1 MIKPQSLKPGDSI
14 ALVAPARAVQPEE
27 VEGFKSWAQHFGWKV
42 LESPNLYGRDNQ
54 FSGSHEQRASDLH
67 WAAQNP
73 EVKAVMSA
81 RGGYGCMP
89 LLPLLQPELFL
100 NNPKWWCGYSD
111 LTTLH
116 LWLQKQGLASLHSPM
131 ATRGLWENHAPTDD
145 GVALARA
152 LQGEGI
158 EIELFSGQPFEGE
171 LVGGNLSL
179 VYASLGTPEQ
189 PDTTGK
195 VLFLEDL
202 DEYLY
207 HIDRMG
213 QSMQRAGLFQ
223 EPAAVLFGSL
233 IDMNDNAVPF
243 GRSAQQI
250 MRDLLK
256 TSPYPQQFDIPV
268 GHAIPN
274 RTIAL
279 GLRCTFDGL
288 TLRQD
293 T

>member
-1 MIKPQSLKPGDSI
+1 MIKPSPLKPGDSI
-14 ALVAPARAVQPEE
+14 ALVAPARAVRPEE
-27 VEGFKSWAQHFGWKV
+27 LQGFKQWAAHYQWKV
-42 LESPNLYGRDNQ
+42 LESPHLHGQENQ
-54 FSGSHEQRASDLH
+54 FSGSHEQRAADLH
-67 WAAQNP
+67 WAAQHP

-81 RGGYGCMP
+81 RGGYGCLP
-89 LLPLLQPELFL
+89 LLPLLQPELFT

-116 LWLQKQGLASLHSPM
+116 LWLNKLGLATLHSPM
-131 ATRGLWENHAPTDD
+131 ATRGLWENQAPTDD

-158 EIELFSGQPFEGE
+158 EIELVPGQPFEGE
-171 LVGGNLSL
+171 LTGGNLSL

-189 PDTTGK
+189 PDTKEK

-207 HIDRMG
+207 HMDRMG
-213 QSMQRAGLFQ
+213 QSLQRAGLFN

-233 IDMNDNAVPF
+233 MDMNDNSVPF

-250 MRDLLK
+250 MRDLLEDK
-256 TSPYPQQFDIPV
+256 SFAKQFDFPV
-268 GHAIPN
+268 GHSIPN
-274 RTIAL
+274 KTIAL
-279 GLRCTFDGL
+279 GLRCTFDGRIF
-288 TLRQD
+288 RQE